1 MKQQTAARKK
11 KPARIS
17 VSLPDDEYVEM
28 SSLSDKHDVSV
39 AWLARQ
45 AIAEFLE
52 RHRNEPLQLPIT
64 FRRDHA

>member
-1 MKQQTAARKK
+1 MKQQIAARKK

-17 VSLPDDEYVEM
+17 VSLPDAEYVEI
-28 SSLSDKHDVSV
+28 SALSDKHDVSV

-64 FRRDHA
+64 FRHGHG

>member
-11 KPARIS
+11 KQARIS
-17 VSLPDDEYVEM
+17 VSLADDEYAEM
-28 SSLSDKHDVSV
+28 SALSDKHDVSV
-39 AWLARQ
+39 SWLARQ

-64 FRRDHA
+64 FRRDYA

>member
-28 SSLSDKHDVSV
+28 SALSDKHDVSV